1 MPLTGAAAKANIA
14 GYIGRGSMSGIK
26 IGLPPIARHD
36 ARLFI
41 LGSLP
46 GDASLAARRYYA
58 HPTNQFWRL
67 VGQAIGE
74 PLELL
79 DYDERLQRFARHG
92 IGLWDVLASASRR
105 GSLDQAI
112 RLANHNA
119 LDRLRRDFPDIQ
131 AIAFNGAAASA
142 AGRRSLGDAAGLTLV
157 DLPSS
162 SAANT
167 RPFAEKAAAW
177 AVLGK
182 YIGRALAPDARPSN
196 MGSA

>member
-1 MPLTGAAAKANIA
+1 MN
-14 GYIGRGSMSGIK
+14 GIK
-26 IGLPPIARHD
+26 FGLPPIARRD

-46 GDASLAARRYYA
+46 GDASLAAQRYYA

-67 VGQAIGE
+67 VGQVIGE

-79 DYDERLQRFARHG
+79 DYPERLRRLADHR
-92 IGLWDVLASASRR
+92 IGLWDVIASASRR

-112 RLANHNA
+112 RSADPTA
-119 LDRLRRDFPDIQ
+119 LDRLRRDFPDFR
-131 AIAFNGAAASA
+131 AIAFNGAAASS
-142 AGRRSLGDAAGLTLV
+142 AGRKLLGDAAGLTLI

-167 RPFAEKAAAW
+167 RPFAEKASAW
-177 AVLGK
+177 KVLGK
-182 YIGRALAPDARPSN
+182 YSVPALAPDARPAN
-196 MGSA
+196 MGPA